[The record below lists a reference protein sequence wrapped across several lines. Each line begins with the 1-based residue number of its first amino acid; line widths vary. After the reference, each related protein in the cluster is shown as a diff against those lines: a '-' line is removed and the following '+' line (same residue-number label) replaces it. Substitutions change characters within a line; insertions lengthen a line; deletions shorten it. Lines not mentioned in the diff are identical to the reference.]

1 MREPDFYTII
11 RKFRIDGNVKNAY
24 PYGSGHIN
32 DSYKVLTNDKNYLLQ
47 RINHEVFKDVRG
59 LTSNISKVNDH
70 LADKMNQYRSN
81 MLILSSIRTLN
92 GEFIYKDEEEN
103 YWRVF
108 DFIENSKSYNR
119 VENPDLA
126 YEGGKA
132 YGWFIKM
139 LDDFPVQ
146 TLVETIPKFHD
157 MEFRLDNFQKALKS
171 NPVGRAGEVMKEIE
185 FVRERAEE
193 MKQIQNLGRQGKIP
207 QRVTHNDTKINNVLF
222 DQQGKGICVI
232 DLDTVMPGY
241 VHYDFGDA
249 IRTFTNTADE
259 DEKDLTKVSISLPLF
274 EAFTKGFL
282 SETKAILTPL
292 EIENLVLSART
303 MTFIIGLRFLTDYID
318 GDVYYKTHYP
328 GHNLIRARVQF
339 KLVQN
344 MEEKQAEMDNHL
356 RVYKD

>member
-11 RKFRIDGNVKNAY
+11 QRFRIDGNVKNAF

-59 LTSNISKVNDH
+59 LTSNISKVSDH
-70 LADKMNQYRSN
+70 LVEKISGRGSN
-81 MLILSSIRTLN
+81 MQILSAIQTLN
-92 GEFIYKDEEEN
+92 GEFIYKDDDEN

-119 VENPDLA
+119 VENPELA

-139 LDDFPVQ
+139 LNDFPVN
-146 TLVETIPKFHD
+146 TLVETIPMFHD
-157 MEFRLDNFQKALKS
+157 MNFRLDNFHKAL
-171 NPVGRAGEVMKEIE
+171 NVDPAGRAGEVSNEIE
-185 FVRERAEE
+185 FVNQRSEE
-193 MKQIQNLGRQGKIP
+193 MKRILNLGREGKIP
-207 QRVTHNDTKINNVLF
+207 VRVTHNDTKINNVLF
-222 DQQGKGICVI
+222 DQEGKGMCVI

-259 DEKDLTKVSISLPLF
+259 DEKDLAKVSMSLPLF

-282 SETKAILTPL
+282 SETKPILTPA
-292 EIENLVLSART
+292 EIENLVLSARM

-328 GHNLIRARVQF
+328 NHNLIRAQVQF
-339 KLVQN
+339 RLIESMEAQMSV
-344 MEEKQAEMDNHL
+344 MEEIIRKM
-356 RVYKD
+356 

>member
-11 RKFRIDGNVKNAY
+11 QRFRIDGNVKNAY
-24 PYGSGHIN
+24 PCGSGHIN

-92 GEFIYKDEEEN
+92 GEFIFKDEEEN

-108 DFIENSKSYNR
+108 DFIENSKSYDR

-139 LDDFPVQ
+139 LNDFPVN
-146 TLVETIPKFHD
+146 TLVETIPRFHD
-157 MEFRLDNFQKALKS
+157 MEFRLDNFQKALNS
-171 NPVGRAGEVMKEIE
+171 NPAGRAGEVMMEID
-185 FVRERAEE
+185 FVLERAEE

-222 DQQGKGICVI
+222 DQEGKGICVI

-259 DEKDLTKVSISLPLF
+259 DEKDLAKVSISLPLF

-282 SETKAILTPL
+282 SETKAILTPA

-318 GDVYYKTHYP
+318 GDVYYKTYYP
-328 GHNLIRARVQF
+328 GHNLVRSKVQF
-339 KLVQN
+339 HLVESMETQMSV
-344 MEEKQAEMDNHL
+344 MEEIIRKS
-356 RVYKD
+356 

>member
-1 MREPDFYTII
+1 MREPDFYSIL

-59 LTSNISKVNDH
+59 LTSNISKVSDH
-70 LADKMNQYRSN
+70 LAEKLARKGSHMQ
-81 MLILSSIRTLN
+81 ILFAIRTLN
-92 GEFIYKDEEEN
+92 GEFIYKDDNEN

-108 DFIENSKSYNR
+108 DFIESSKSYNR
-119 VENPDLA
+119 VDNPELA

-132 YGWFIKM
+132 YGWFINM
-139 LDDFPVQ
+139 LNDFPVN
-146 TLVETIPKFHD
+146 TLFDTIPRFHD
-157 MEFRLDNFQKALKS
+157 MNFRLGNFLKAVKS
-171 NPVGRAGEVMKEIE
+171 NPAGRAGEVGKEIE
-185 FVRERAEE
+185 FINQRAEE
-193 MKQIQNLGRQGKIP
+193 MKLVINLGREGKIP
-207 QRVTHNDTKINNVLF
+207 VRVTHNDTKINNVLF
-222 DQQGKGICVI
+222 DQEGKAICVI

-259 DEKDLTKVSISLPLF
+259 DEKDLAKVSISLPLF

-282 SETKAILTPL
+282 SETKSILTDT
-292 EIENLVLSART
+292 EIEYLVLSARM
-303 MTFIIGLRFLTDYID
+303 MTFIIGLRFLTDYIE

-328 GHNLIRARVQF
+328 GHNLTRAKVQF
-339 KLVQN
+339 KLIESMEAQMN
-344 MEEKQAEMDNHL
+344 LMEEIIRKQ
-356 RVYKD
+356 

>member
-70 LADKMNQYRSN
+70 LAEKMSLYRSN

-92 GEFIYKDEEEN
+92 GEFIFKDEEDN

-157 MEFRLDNFQKALKS
+157 MEFRLDNFQKALNS
-171 NPVGRAGEVMKEIE
+171 NPAGRAGEVMKEIE
-185 FVRERAEE
+185 FVTERAEE
-193 MKQIQNLGRQGKIP
+193 MKRIQNLGREGKIP
-207 QRVTHNDTKINNVLF
+207 VRVTHNDTKINNVLF

-259 DEKDLTKVSISLPLF
+259 DEKDLAKVSMNLALYEGF
-274 EAFTKGFL
+274 AKGFL
-282 SETKAILTPL
+282 SETKSILHPA
-292 EIENLVLSART
+292 EIETLAISARI
-303 MTFIIGLRFLTDYID
+303 MTFIIGLRFLTDYLA

-328 GHNLIRARVQF
+328 DHNLIRTKVQF
-339 KLVQN
+339 KLIESMEAQMSL
-344 MEEKQAEMDNHL
+344 MEETIRKH
-356 RVYKD
+356 